1 MSKKSL
7 FIRFFLIVC
16 VSVLFAGCT
25 ININVGNSSDASENG
40 TTPDHGNDITAS
52 TSTYQ
57 SRATIYISQTV
68 TTDSTMISSDDLTGS
83 SSLMETYK
91 VILKSKRIQGKIQ
104 EDYPEIEYELTLEQI
119 NETEMF
125 AITATSER
133 PEKLEEI
140 CNMAVSLFSEE
151 VSNIIEGVSCKV
163 VDHAK
168 PAQLVEKN

>member
-7 FIRFFLIVC
+7 FIRFILIVC
-16 VSVLFAGCT
+16 VSVLLAGCT
-25 ININVGNSSDASENG
+25 ININVGNPSNASENE
-40 TTPDHGNDITAS
+40 TTPDHNSDIS
-52 TSTYQ
+52 VNTSTYQ

-68 TTDSTMISSDDLTGS
+68 ATDSTMITSADLTGS

-91 VILKSKRIQGKIQ
+91 VILNSKKIQGKIQ
-104 EDYPEIEYELTLEQI
+104 EEYPGVEYELTLESI

-125 AITATSER
+125 AITATSEK

-140 CNMAVSLFSEE
+140 CNMAVSLFCEE
-151 VSNIIEGVSCKV
+151 VSNIVEGVSCKV
-163 VDHAK
+163 VDYAK